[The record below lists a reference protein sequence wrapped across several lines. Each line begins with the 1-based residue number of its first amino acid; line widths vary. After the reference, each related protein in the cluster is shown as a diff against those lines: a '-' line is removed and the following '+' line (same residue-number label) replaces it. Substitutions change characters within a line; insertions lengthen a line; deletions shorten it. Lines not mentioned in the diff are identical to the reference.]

1 MAMTGGTSKLV
12 KTSTLGD
19 TSATCKLYVYYKTSQ
34 DVATNKSTV
43 TCGMYIVV
51 SSGYYI
57 GSWSDTGGS
66 YVGTTS
72 LTFSGAIPSSTSGT
86 YWLVENKKFT
96 VTHDDEGKATATI
109 KWKWGVNSS
118 WGGMVMPSGS
128 FTITLPT
135 IARAST
141 FSATNANI
149 GSATTITIN
158 RKSDSF
164 THSFQY
170 MIDGQSSYTTIVS
183 KTTAASSY
191 KWTIPDEAYKYI
203 SSAKVKIYIKC
214 RTYSGDTKIGESI
227 ITITATATAA
237 STVSATN
244 ASIGN
249 ATTISITRKSSKLT
263 HTLQYK
269 IGSQSSYTTIVS
281 KTTSTSYKWTI
292 PESAYSY
299 ISSGSVSVSIK
310 CITYSDSTK
319 IGEKTTTF
327 TASAKAAS
335 TVSATSVNI
344 GAKPTITITRN
355 SSSFKHTLQ
364 YKISGEDAYTTIVSK
379 TSSTSYSS
387 WAIPEDDAYKQCKS
401 AKSVKVTI
409 KCITYY
415 SDVKI
420 GETTT
425 SLTASCVESVC
436 KPTLNPTIKDTG
448 SVSKV
453 LTGDADN
460 TVIKEYN
467 IMDYSIGAT
476 ANKGASI
483 KSQKITC
490 GSKSATTASGQLSYV
505 TSNKFT
511 ISATDSRGYTTSTT
525 VTKSK
530 LINYVKLTCNI
541 TATAKLATDSNGN
554 STTTLTITANG
565 NWFNGSFGA
574 KTNTITVQ
582 YKVSGGTTVN
592 WTNITATK
600 SGNTYTAT
608 KTITGLDY
616 TKTYTV
622 QVRAWDALH
631 DNGAS
636 DAIKTSPSKTVSAKP
651 IFDWDKDDF
660 SFNVNVVMDSN
671 TRIYGK
677 KADGSAWVQ
686 ALEPCNANN
695 NLTLG
700 FGGYDASLGNTNV
713 YGNSVNVNSKN
724 NINLNSP
731 VKLVKDT
738 YSSACAMD
746 CQNSDIWGVNG
757 IIFADKCS
765 GVSEGIKFPTDDSSG
780 TYDRLAA
787 FDGNLYFYPK
797 DSSTGYALFYTAGM
811 KYTLNGAI
819 TFWGHLTTS
828 STEIFAFIPT
838 SRRILAS
845 NVSVSGKIIMRGV
858 SGYLYN
864 PKDTSTNV
872 INLSSP
878 SGFTKT
884 VAVKDGGIYLKLT
897 FDDKIL
903 NGNGNTYTNNT
914 PVIFC
919 NTGGDVVFTFS

>member
-12 KTSTLGD
+12 KTSELGD
-19 TSATCKLYVYYKTSQ
+19 TGATIKLYVYYKTSQ
-34 DVATNKSTV
+34 SVSTNKSTIS
-43 TCGMYIVV
+43 CGMYFVI
-51 SSGYYI
+51 SEGAYI
-57 GSWSDTGGS
+57 DAWTDNGGS
-66 YVGTTS
+66 YVGKSS
-72 LTFSGAIPSSTSGT
+72 LTFNGKPTATRGT
-86 YWLVENKKFT
+86 VWLAENKEFS
-96 VTHDDEGKATATI
+96 VTHNADGTGSATI
-109 KWKWGVNSS
+109 AWKWGVNSS
-118 WGGMVMPSGS
+118 WADMVYPSGS

-135 IARAST
+135 IARKSSVSAS
-141 FSATNANI
+141 NANI
-149 GSATTITIN
+149 GSKPTITIS
-158 RKSDSF
+158 RKSSDF
-164 THSFQY
+164 THTLQY
-170 MIDGQSSYTTIVS
+170 KINGESSYTTIVS
-183 KTTAASSY
+183 KTTSTSYSS
-191 KWTIPDEAYKYI
+191 WVIPDTAYNYI
-203 SSAKVKIYIKC
+203 SSGKVTITIKC
-214 RTYSGDTKIGESI
+214 ITYSGSTKIGEA
-227 ITITATATAA
+227 TTTLTATATAA

-244 ASIGN
+244 AYIGN
-249 ATTISITRKSSKLT
+249 ATTISISRKSSKLT

-269 IGSQSSYTTIVS
+269 IGSQSSYTTLVS

-292 PESAYSY
+292 PESAYNY
-299 ISSGSVSVSIK
+299 ISSGKVTITIN
-310 CITYSDSTK
+310 CITYSDGVK
-319 IGEKTTTF
+319 IGSKTTTL
-327 TASAKAAS
+327 TASQKGAS
-335 TVSATSVNI
+335 TVTATSAYI
-344 GAKPTITITRN
+344 GSKSTITLSRY
-355 SSSFKHTLQ
+355 SSNFKHTLQ
-364 YKISGEDAYTTIVSK
+364 YKISGQDSYTTIVSK
-379 TSSTSYSS
+379 TTNTSQS
-387 WAIPEDDAYKQCKS
+387 WTIPTSAYNYVSKTSKTVS
-401 AKSVKVTI
+401 ITI
-409 KCITYY
+409 NCITYY
-415 SDVKI
+415 GDVNLGSK
-420 GETTT
+420 TTT
-425 SLTASCVESVC
+425 LTATCVEADC
-436 KPTLNPTIKDTG
+436 KPTLAPTVIDNG
-448 SVSKV
+448 SVSTK
-453 LTGDADN
+453 LTGDGN
-460 TVIKEYN
+460 NIVIKGYN
-467 IMDYSIGAT
+467 SMKYTIGAT
-476 ANKGASI
+476 AKNGATI
-483 KSQKITC
+483 KSQKVTC
-490 GSKSATTASGQLSYV
+490 GSKSSTEASGTLSHV
-505 TSNKFT
+505 ESNKFVFT
-511 ISATDSRGYTTSTT
+511 ATDTRGFSSSTT
-525 VTKSK
+525 ITKK
-530 LINYVKLTCNI
+530 TLINFVKLTCALN
-541 TATAKLATDSNGN
+541 AKAELATDSNGN
-554 STTTLTITANG
+554 STTTLTIKASG

-574 KTNTITVQ
+574 VTNTLTVQ
-582 YKVSGGTTVN
+582 YRYKTNSGSYGS
-592 WTNITATK
+592 WTSITPTK

-608 KTITGLDY
+608 KTITGLGY
-616 TKTYTV
+616 KNSYTV
-622 QVRAWDALH
+622 EVRAYDELH
-631 DNGAS
+631 NQGS
-636 DAIKTSPSKTVSAKP
+636 TGGIITPSAKTVKAQP
-651 IFDWDKDDF
+651 LFDWGENDF
-660 SFNVNVVMDSN
+660 NFNVNVVMDN
-671 TRIYGK
+671 TTRIYGK

-757 IIFADKCS
+757 IIFADKCN

-897 FDDKIL
+897 FDNKIL

-919 NTGGDVVFTFS
+919 NTGGDLVFTFS